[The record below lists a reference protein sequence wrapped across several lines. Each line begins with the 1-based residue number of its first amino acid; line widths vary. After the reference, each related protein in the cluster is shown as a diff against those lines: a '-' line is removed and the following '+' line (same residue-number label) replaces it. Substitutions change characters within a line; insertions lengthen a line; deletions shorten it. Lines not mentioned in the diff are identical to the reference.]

1 MSRKSPAKMLFLHLP
16 VFVLDISIFPGWTGT
31 EMFEWFS
38 KQRRLKIMEEPF
50 PSEWEDIIRRN
61 MAHYSM
67 LGDDDQKRL
76 RGLIQ
81 IFMTEKSW
89 EGCGGLKLT
98 DEIRVTISA
107 QACLLILNI
116 PHNYFENVETILVY
130 PSEMMLPQHKPGFFE
145 TVLEPLEPARPISGQ
160 AFRQG
165 PVILA
170 WDTALYQGR
179 QSKAGFNLVYHE
191 FAHKLD
197 MQDGAADGTPRL
209 RDREEYRD
217 WVKTCSREYL
227 RLLHD
232 VEKGKRTFLD
242 EYGATDEA
250 EFFAVATEQ
259 FFCLP
264 GQMIK
269 SAPELY
275 RVLKAFYRQ
284 DPADRTKNN
293 LEVHE

>member
-1 MSRKSPAKMLFLHLP
+1 
-16 VFVLDISIFPGWTGT
+16 
-31 EMFEWFS
+31 MFEWFS

-50 PSEWEDIIRRN
+50 PSEWEDMIRRN
-61 MAHYSM
+61 MVHYSM
-67 LGDDDQKRL
+67 LGDDEQKRL

-89 EGCGGLKLT
+89 EGCGGLELT

-107 QACLLILNI
+107 QACLLILNL

-130 PSEMMLPQHKPGFFE
+130 PSEMMLPQRKPGFFE

-160 AFRQG
+160 AFQQG

-179 QSKAGFNLVYHE
+179 QSTSGGNVIYHE

-209 RDREEYRD
+209 RDREEYRDWVKTCSRD

-259 FFCLP
+259 FFCQP
-264 GQMIK
+264 VQMIT

-275 RVLKAFYRQ
+275 RVLKEFYRQ
-284 DPADRTKNN
+284 DPAIRSNN
-293 LEVHE
+293 KLEFHEQEMEGSL

>member
-1 MSRKSPAKMLFLHLP
+1 
-16 VFVLDISIFPGWTGT
+16 
-31 EMFEWFS
+31 MFEWFS

-50 PSEWEDIIRRN
+50 PSEWEDMIRLN
-61 MAHYSM
+61 MVHYSM
-67 LGDDDQKRL
+67 LGDDEQKRL

-89 EGCGGLKLT
+89 EGCGGLELT

-107 QACLLILNI
+107 QACLLILNL

-130 PSEMMLPQHKPGFFE
+130 PSEMMLPQRKPGFFE

-160 AFRQG
+160 AFQQG

-179 QSKAGFNLVYHE
+179 QSTSGGNVVYHE

-209 RDREEYRD
+209 RDRDEYRD

-259 FFCLP
+259 FFCQP
-264 GQMIK
+264 VQMIK

-275 RVLKAFYRQ
+275 RVLKEYYRQ
-284 DPADRTKNN
+284 DPAIRSNN
-293 LEVHE
+293 KLEFHEQEMEGTV

>member
-1 MSRKSPAKMLFLHLP
+1 MLHF
-16 VFVLDISIFPGWTGT
+16 SIFSGWMDA

-50 PSEWEDIIRRN
+50 PSEWEELIRRN
-61 MAHYSM
+61 MVHYSM
-67 LGDDDQKRL
+67 LGDDEQKRL
-76 RGLIQ
+76 QKLIQ
-81 IFMTEKSW
+81 IFAAEKSW
-89 EGCGGLKLT
+89 EGCGGLEFT

-107 QACLLILNI
+107 QACLLILNL
-116 PHNYFENVETILVY
+116 PHNYFDNVETILVY
-130 PSEMMLPQHKPGFFE
+130 PSEMMLPQRKPGFFE
-145 TVLEPLEPARPISGQ
+145 TVVDPLEPERPISGQ

-170 WDTALYQGR
+170 WDTALDQGR
-179 QSKAGFNLVYHE
+179 HSKAGFNVVYHE

-227 RLLHD
+227 RLIQD
-232 VEKGKRTFLD
+232 VEKGRRTFLD

-259 FFCLP
+259 FFCRPL
-264 GQMIK
+264 QMIK

-275 RVLKAFYRQ
+275 RVLKGFYGQ
-284 DPADRTKNN
+284 DPAARINN
-293 LEVHE
+293 KLEFHK

>member
-1 MSRKSPAKMLFLHLP
+1 
-16 VFVLDISIFPGWTGT
+16 
-31 EMFEWFS
+31 MFEWFS

-50 PSEWEDIIRRN
+50 PSEWEDMIRRN
-61 MAHYSM
+61 MVYYSM
-67 LGDDDQKRL
+67 LGNDEQKRL
-76 RGLIQ
+76 RLLIQ

-89 EGCGGLKLT
+89 EGCGGLELT

-116 PHNYFENVETILVY
+116 PHNYFDNVETILIY
-130 PSEMMLPQHKPGFFE
+130 PSEMMLPQRKPGFFE

-160 AFRQG
+160 AFQQG
-165 PVILA
+165 PIILA
-170 WDTALYQGR
+170 WDTAFYQGR
-179 QSKAGFNLVYHE
+179 QSMAGCNVVYHE

-259 FFCLP
+259 FFCQP
-264 GQMIK
+264 VQIIK

-275 RVLKAFYRQ
+275 RVLKDFYRQ
-284 DPADRTKNN
+284 DPATRAGRN
-293 LEVHE
+293 LRDGQEK

>member
-1 MSRKSPAKMLFLHLP
+1 MSRKSPGKCF
-16 VFVLDISIFPGWTGT
+16 FTLDFFYVKYFFIFSGWMDA

-38 KQRRLKIMEEPF
+38 KQRRLKIKEEPF
-50 PSEWEDIIRRN
+50 PSEWEANIRRN
-61 MAHYSM
+61 MVHYST
-67 LGDDDQKRL
+67 LDNDEQKRL
-76 RGLIQ
+76 HGLIQ
-81 IFMTEKSW
+81 IFMAEKSW
-89 EGCGGLKLT
+89 EGCGGLELT

-107 QACLLILNI
+107 QACLLILNL
-116 PHNYFENVETILVY
+116 PHNYFDNVETILVY
-130 PSEMMLPQHKPGFFE
+130 PSEMMLPERKPGFFE
-145 TVLEPLEPARPISGQ
+145 TVLEPLQPEFPISGQ
-160 AFRQG
+160 ACRQG

-170 WDTALYQGR
+170 WDTALDQGR
-179 QSKAGFNLVYHE
+179 HSKAGFNVVYHE

-227 RLLHD
+227 RLIQD
-232 VEKGKRTFLD
+232 VEKGRRTFLD

-259 FFCLP
+259 FFCQP
-264 GQMIK
+264 VQMIK
-269 SAPELY
+269 SAQELY

-284 DPADRTKNN
+284 DPAARTGNKA
-293 LEVHE
+293 